1 MKKIGLFANILSTYL
16 LQRFFEGL
24 NHQPEGSFDNYVRAH
39 PPNKRLFL
47 FWKNVAGSCEAVKE
61 EIWNF
66 WLIRQ

>member
-24 NHQPEGSFDNYVRAH
+24 NHQPEGSFDNYG
-39 PPNKRLFL
+39 KLILQISDCFL
-47 FWKNVAGSCEAVKE
+47 FRKNVAGSCEAVKE